1 LVFFIPLIMQ
11 KNLYIFVLLIL
22 CVCCGK
28 SQKMQLVAASDS
40 KVEFNNVVTESDSLN
55 ILLYEYMYNGGG
67 VALADFNKDGL
78 EDIYFTGNV
87 VDNALYLN
95 KGNLVF
101 EDITQ
106 KANASCSGSWSMGV
120 SVIDI
125 NNDGWLDMHIAVSGK
140 GVPEKRK
147 NIVLVNQGLNAE
159 GIPEFIDMAESYGLA
174 YDGFSINSYFF
185 DYDKDGLM
193 DMFLI
198 NNHFT
203 NRGDALTKRSFQ
215 EDKNAPNLN
224 RLFKNVDGQHF
235 KDVTQESGLMND
247 AFSLSAN
254 VFDINQ
260 DGWDDIFVSNDF
272 VTSSTAFINQKDGTF
287 KDDIATYF
295 KHQSFSSMGVDV
307 ADFNNDGQD
316 DLITLDMLPQSAS
329 RVKQM
334 FPKTNFQFYDLLEMY
349 KEKPQYMRNCLYV
362 NTDGSFN
369 EISQLANVY
378 NTDWSWSP
386 LLADFDDDG
395 YKDLYITNGFPRDL
409 TDLDFINY
417 RGSYES
423 ILATNQD
430 FLDMI
435 PRVKLPNVMFLN
447 SQTNQFI
454 DQTQSWEM
462 NYDSYSYGQA
472 LADLDQDGDLDIV
485 VNNLNDT
492 AFIFENKL
500 SENNYLNVKLEG
512 SKVNTQALHA
522 TVKIFYGS
530 EFQTAK
536 VNPYR
541 GYLSSTGTTL
551 HFGLGTRTAI
561 DSLQIFWNNKE
572 SSTIL
577 NPSINQL
584 LTLAYDE
591 SLKVQQSPA
600 KEHPKLFSEV
610 SEAMGLDYTHQE
622 NKSYDF
628 FSDELQ
634 QRVYS
639 NEGPA
644 LVAGDITGNGYEDII
659 IGGAKDQHTVLMS
672 QVATG
677 FLKTELTFI
686 DTKKEVVALA
696 LFDFDRDDDLDLYIG
711 YGHNGV
717 NNPDLLQDEI
727 ALNDGAGNFTPAEG
741 ILPSY
746 NEVTSRVIPFDVD
759 GDGDLDLLVTAR
771 VRPFNYPESP
781 QTVMLI
787 NEAGVYQ
794 DKTKEYLP
802 ENGFLGM
809 LSDAELM
816 DVNGDG
822 MSDIIL
828 TGEWMGIEVL
838 LHQGDRFV
846 QDDSYFPKK
855 INGAWNSITVSD
867 IDADGDLDLIVGN
880 QGWNNPYK
888 VTKEQP
894 LLMKYADFTGNGKNE
909 PLVFA
914 PKDDVYAPIHL
925 RNNFLNQMQYK
936 KKAFKNYS
944 LYANATLDDI
954 LTEEEQQKA
963 ETLEIHTYSSSIF
976 ENKGNSFIQHELA
989 VEAQFSPV
997 YDAMVV
1003 DVGEPQ
1009 TKKIVLVGNDNAY
1022 EVFTGPK
1029 NGFEG
1034 LVLSID
1040 SSLKTTV
1047 DDSRSTGFKVPYSA
1061 KHMLNV
1067 KVSNE
1072 DLILISQNNE
1082 KLVSFKINK

>member
-1 LVFFIPLIMQ
+1 MQ
-11 KNLYIFVLLIL
+11 KNIYILALLIQ
-22 CVCCGK
+22 CVSCGK
-28 SQKMQLVAASDS
+28 SEKMQLVAASHS
-40 KVEFNNVVTESDSLN
+40 KVEFNNIVTESDSLN
-55 ILLYEYMYNGGG
+55 ILIYEYIYNGGG

-78 EDIYFTGNV
+78 DDIYFTGNV

-101 EDITQ
+101 EDITK
-106 KANASCSGSWSMGV
+106 KANVSCSGSWSMGV

-140 GVPEKRK
+140 VDPEKRK
-147 NIVLVNQGLNAE
+147 NILLVNQGLNAE
-159 GIPEFIDMAESYGLA
+159 GIPEFTDMAESYGLA
-174 YDGFSINSYFF
+174 HDGFSINSYFF
-185 DYDKDGLM
+185 DYDKDGLL

-235 KDVTQESGLMND
+235 KDVTQESGLLND

-287 KDDIATYF
+287 KDDIGSYF

-316 DLITLDMLPQSAS
+316 DVITLDMLPQSAS
-329 RVKQM
+329 RIKQM
-334 FPKTNFQFYDLLEMY
+334 FPKTNFQFYDLLDLY

-362 NTDGSFN
+362 NTDNNFN

-423 ILATNQD
+423 IMATNQD

-447 SQTNQFI
+447 SQSNQFI

-512 SKVNTQALHA
+512 SKFNSQALHA
-522 TVKIFYGS
+522 KVKIFYGS

-551 HFGLGTRTAI
+551 HFGLGMRTAI
-561 DSLQIFWNNKE
+561 DSLQISWNSKE

-577 NPSINQL
+577 NPAINQL
-584 LTLAYDE
+584 LTVAYDA
-591 SLKVQQSPA
+591 STKVNQSDT
-600 KEHPKLFSEV
+600 KKTPKLFTEV
-610 SEAMGLDYTHQE
+610 SDIMGLDYTHQE

-628 FSDELQ
+628 FSHELQ
-634 QRVYS
+634 QRIYS

-644 LVAGDITGNGYEDII
+644 LVAGDINGNGNEDVI
-659 IGGAKDQHTVLMS
+659 IGGAKDQPTVLMTQEGS
-672 QVATG
+672 G
-677 FLKTELTFI
+677 FLKTELTCI
-686 DTKKEVVALA
+686 NTKKEVVALA
-696 LFDFDRDDDLDLYIG
+696 LYDVDSDGDLDLYVG
-711 YGHNGV
+711 YGHNGL
-717 NNPDLLQDEI
+717 NKPELLQDEI
-727 ALNDGAGNFTPAEG
+727 ALNDGAGNFTIAEG
-741 ILPSY
+741 VLPNY
-746 NEVTSRVIPFDVD
+746 NEVTSRIIPFDVD
-759 GDGDLDLLVTAR
+759 GDSDLDLLVTAR
-771 VRPFNYPESP
+771 VRPFNYPETP
-781 QTVMLI
+781 QTVLLI

-794 DKTKEYLP
+794 DKTKDYLP
-802 ENGFLGM
+802 DDGYLGM
-809 LSDAELM
+809 LTDAELM

-822 MSDIIL
+822 MSDIII

-838 LHQGDRFV
+838 IRKEKSFV
-846 QDDSYFPKK
+846 HDDSYFPSR
-855 INGAWNSITVSD
+855 INGAWNSITISD
-867 IDADGDLDLIVGN
+867 LDDDGDLDLIVGN

-888 VTKEQP
+888 VTKELP

-914 PKDDVYAPIHL
+914 QKDGVYAPIHL

-936 KKAFKNYS
+936 KKAFKNYT
-944 LYANATLDDI
+944 LYGNATIDDI
-954 LTEEEQQKA
+954 LTDEEHQKA
-963 ETLEIHTYSSSIF
+963 ETLEIHTYSSSVF
-976 ENKGNSFIQHELA
+976 ENKGNSFVQHELT

-997 YDAMVV
+997 FDAMVV
-1003 DVGEPQ
+1003 EVGNEQ
-1009 TKKIVLVGNDNAY
+1009 LKKIVLVGNDNAY

-1040 SSLKTTV
+1040 STFSSTA
-1047 DDSRSTGFKVPYSA
+1047 DDSRSTGLTVPYSA
-1061 KHMLNV
+1061 KRMVNINF
-1067 KVSNE
+1067 SNE
-1072 DLILISQNNE
+1072 ELILISQNNE

>member
-1 LVFFIPLIMQ
+1 MQ
-11 KNLYIFVLLIL
+11 KNLYILVLLTL
-22 CVCCGK
+22 CVSCGK
-28 SQKMQLVAASDS
+28 SEKMQLVAASHS
-40 KVEFNNVVTESDSLN
+40 RVEFNNVVTESDSLN
-55 ILLYEYMYNGGG
+55 ILIYEYTYNGGG

-78 EDIYFTGNV
+78 EDIYFTGSV

-95 KGNLVF
+95 KGNLIF
-101 EDITQ
+101 EDITK

-140 GVPEKRK
+140 VDPEKRK
-147 NIVLVNQGLNAE
+147 NILLVNQGLNAE

-174 YDGFSINSYFF
+174 HDGFSINSYFF
-185 DYDKDGLM
+185 DYDKDGLL

-224 RLFKNVDGQHF
+224 RLFKNVDGQYF
-235 KDVTQESGLMND
+235 KDVTQESGLLND

-254 VFDINQ
+254 IFDINQ

-287 KDDIATYF
+287 KDDIASYF

-316 DLITLDMLPQSAS
+316 DVITLDMLPQSAS
-329 RVKQM
+329 RIKQM
-334 FPKTNFQFYDLLEMY
+334 FPKTNFQFYDLLDLY

-362 NTDGSFN
+362 NTDNNFN

-423 ILATNQD
+423 IMATNQD

-447 SQTNQFI
+447 SQSNQFI

-462 NYDSYSYGQA
+462 DYDSYSYGQA

-500 SENNYLNVKLEG
+500 SENNYLNLKLEG
-512 SKVNTQALHA
+512 PKINTQALHA
-522 TVKIFYGS
+522 KVKIFYGS
-530 EFQTAK
+530 KFQTAK

-551 HFGLGTRTAI
+551 HFGLGMLTAI
-561 DSLQIFWNNKE
+561 DSLQISWNSKE
-572 SSTIL
+572 SSTII
-577 NPSINQL
+577 NPPINQL
-584 LTLAYDE
+584 LTVAYDA
-591 SLKVQQSPA
+591 STKVNQSDT
-600 KEHPKLFSEV
+600 KKTPKLFTEV
-610 SEAMGLDYTHQE
+610 LDTMGLDYTHQE

-628 FSDELQ
+628 FLHELQ
-634 QRVYS
+634 QRIYS

-644 LVAGDITGNGYEDII
+644 LVVGDITGNGYEDVV
-659 IGGAKDQHTVLMS
+659 IGGAKDQPSLLMTQEDS
-672 QVATG
+672 G

-686 DTKKEVVALA
+686 NTKKEVVAMA
-696 LFDFDRDDDLDLYIG
+696 LYDVDSDGDLDLYIG
-711 YGHNGV
+711 YGHNGL
-717 NNPDLLQDEI
+717 NKPEFLQDEI
-727 ALNDGAGNFTPAEG
+727 ALNDGAGNFTIAEG
-741 ILPSY
+741 VLPNY

-759 GDGDLDLLVTAR
+759 GDSDLDLLVTAR
-771 VRPFNYPESP
+771 VRPFNYPETP
-781 QTVMLI
+781 QTVLLI

-794 DKTKEYLP
+794 DKTKDYLP
-802 ENGFLGM
+802 DDGYIGM
-809 LSDAELM
+809 LTDAELM

-822 MSDIIL
+822 ISDIII

-838 LHQGDRFV
+838 IHKENSFV
-846 QDDSYFPKK
+846 RDDSYFPKR

-867 IDADGDLDLIVGN
+867 LDADGDLDLIVGN

-888 VTKEQP
+888 VTKELP

-914 PKDDVYAPIHL
+914 QKDGVYAPIHL
-925 RNNFLNQMQYK
+925 RNNFLNQLQYK
-936 KKAFKNYS
+936 KKIFKNYT
-944 LYANATLDDI
+944 LYANASINDI
-954 LTEEEQQKA
+954 LTDEEHQKA

-976 ENKGNSFIQHELA
+976 ENKGSSFIQHELA

-997 YDAMVV
+997 FDAMVV
-1003 DVGEPQ
+1003 EVGKEQ
-1009 TKKIVLVGNDNAY
+1009 LKKIVLVGNDNAY

-1040 SSLKTTV
+1040 SKFSTTA
-1047 DDSRSTGFKVPYSA
+1047 DDSRITGFTVPYSA
-1061 KHMLNV
+1061 KHMVNIN
-1067 KVSNE
+1067 VSNE
-1072 DLILISQNNE
+1072 ELILISQNNE
-1082 KLVSFKINK
+1082 KLVSYKINK